1 MTEGTRGEGCKVL
14 NGRDL
19 NSITPYLIHTALMAK
34 HDMTPLLVHHVTI
47 VSLLVLVAT
56 PVGWVKLVD
65 GGKWNEATVFS
76 CIDHVGVR
84 LVSCYSVDGLT

>member
-1 MTEGTRGEGCKVL
+1 MTEGTRGKGCKVL
-14 NGRDL
+14 NGRD
-19 NSITPYLIHTALMAK
+19 PHLIHTARMTK